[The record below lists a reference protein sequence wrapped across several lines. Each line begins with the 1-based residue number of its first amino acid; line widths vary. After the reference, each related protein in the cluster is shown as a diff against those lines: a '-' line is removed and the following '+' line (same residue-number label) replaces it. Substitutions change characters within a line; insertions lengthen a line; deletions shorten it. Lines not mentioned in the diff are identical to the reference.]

1 MERTRGNKV
10 VQTYN
15 INQEGDSDL
24 QDLELELDQQE
35 STLGIADVE
44 VVEAGIWQLCRNLIL
59 AAVVVKASPGWI
71 SETEFIY
78 LRQG

>member
-15 INQEGDSDL
+15 INQEGDSNL
-24 QDLELELDQQE
+24 QDLELELEQQE

-44 VVEAGIWQLCRNLIL
+44 VVEAGI
-59 AAVVVKASPGWI
+59 
-71 SETEFIY
+71 
-78 LRQG
+78 